1 MADTTSALPSAS
13 EPVVDRYRRWS
24 PNWFRFIK
32 PLFETVRNTSN
43 RVDTVSSTV
52 NDVTTTVTQH
62 TSSINGLN
70 AQWGVS
76 VDVNGKVIGLVRL
89 DGGATGSTFTVLA
102 DRFIVRRPSSTEE
115 IQAFVIGMVNGVTT
129 VGINGNLVVDDTI
142 LARHLSVTSLSA
154 ITANFGD
161 AVFEGVAK
169 GADEKLII
177 DFDTPRIRMVAA

>member
-1 MADTTSALPSAS
+1 LNGVA
-13 EPVVDRYRRWS
+13 
-24 PNWFRFIK
+24 
-32 PLFETVRNTSN
+32 
-43 RVDTVSSTV
+43 
-52 NDVTTTVTQH
+52 TTVTNH
-62 TSSINGLN
+62 TASINGLS

-76 VDVNGKVIGLVRL
+76 IDVNGKVIGLVRL

-102 DRFIVRRPSSTEE
+102 DKFIIRRPSSTDE
-115 IQAFVIGMVNGVTT
+115 IQAFVVGLVNGVST

-142 LARHLSVTSLSA
+142 LARHLSVTSLDA

-169 GADEKLII
+169 GTDEKLII